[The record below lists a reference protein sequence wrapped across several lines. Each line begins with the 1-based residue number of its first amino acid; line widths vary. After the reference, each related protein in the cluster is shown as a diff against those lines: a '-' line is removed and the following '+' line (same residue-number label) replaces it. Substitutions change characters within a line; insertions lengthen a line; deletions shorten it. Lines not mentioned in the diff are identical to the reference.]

1 MTRFVIEFSIDG
13 DAYRRIE
20 DGSVEVIAVSET
32 IRGIADELLARD
44 FVPDVTH
51 PMKFRDYNGNVVGEY
66 RTEED

>member
-1 MTRFVIEFSIDG
+1 MTTFVIEFRIDD
-13 DAYRRIE
+13 DAYRRE

-66 RTEED
+66 RTEEE